1 MQLVLFFIITA
12 FLFGSAIPQI
22 YAENVPDWVKN
33 TAGWWADDTISETEF
48 IRGIEFLIK
57 EDIIQVKVYETTSN
71 SENVPDWVKNTA
83 GWWADEQIPDSAFID
98 GIEFLIKTGVIV
110 IKSNYTAEQIATLW
124 INEKIDDNEFFTM
137 LKNLKQTNYVISSEN
152 SEIPDW
158 LLNNAGWV
166 SARILTN
173 SEFLNFNTEY
183 IDERV
188 SKCTNCI
195 ENINSQGF
203 RGDEISE
210 KKSQNTYRI
219 FAVGGSTTYGTG
231 VNDNETWPAYLQK
244 KFDELSIGKNIEI
257 INAGIQGANSN
268 VETKM
273 IKSKIL
279 KLEPDL
285 ILMYDGVNDSRIIDG
300 QNVLETIGNWKEV
313 CDLGNKNDFDVIIT
327 VQPIANISQRVPSD
341 QEFINYLTYTNED
354 LQKIDTLETFEKID
368 EYPNHFAEL
377 NECTNVADLRGI
389 FDYTTSAIFMDTTHP
404 ISIGNEIIAEHMFEQ
419 IVQFSSDDEFSSVK
433 IEPFN
438 YEKYSESLEPKI
450 YAVNADLSN
459 KSLKNLNLKGAVL
472 FGANLENADLEGA
485 DLEGADLRNTNLKD
499 AKIKNTNLKDAKI
512 FNANFENQDLSNN
525 SISELNFRFVDLS
538 KAKISDID
546 ISNLDLAYSN
556 LSNQDFSENIITNT
570 IFDGANL
577 TNSKFSAKGLSDKE
591 FKATTFNEVD
601 FSTMTLESSKFT
613 STHIRNANF
622 DGADL
627 RFVTFNDVD
636 FTDIKNKSLKD
647 SNLFGSAFTYSD
659 LSGLKF
665 PTILKGN
672 NFYHSDFTDA
682 DFSNI
687 KIDSAIFLEGVLKN
701 ANFKNA
707 DLSGVPEVDRI
718 PRNQYLYLLEMSYEQ
733 LFDTILP
740 EKSSKFYIF
749 ISDISEKENSI
760 EITYVYFNNFSYA
773 NLEGANFEG
782 ANLWHSKFQ
791 ESDLKNVNFKNA
803 NLKQVF
809 FYNANLEGANFE
821 GANLEG
827 ATLEGANLEGA
838 NMSCTGH
845 PKCV

>member
-1 MQLVLFFIITA
+1 MKLVLFLIITA
-12 FLFGSAIPQI
+12 FLFGSTIPQI
-22 YAENVPDWVKN
+22 YAETVPDWVKN
-33 TAGWWADDTISETEF
+33 TAGWWADDAISESEF

-57 EDIIQVKVYETTSN
+57 EDIIQVKVFETSSN
-71 SENVPDWVKNTA
+71 SETVPDWVKNTA

-137 LKNLKQTNYVISSEN
+137 LKNSKQTKYFVSSEN

-183 IDERV
+183 LDEKV

-203 RGDEISE
+203 RGDEISD

-231 VNDNETWPAYLQK
+231 VNDDETWPAYLQK

-313 CDLGNKNDFDVIIT
+313 CDLGNKNGFDVIIT
-327 VQPIANISQRVPSD
+327 VQPTANISQRVPSD

-377 NECTNVADLRGI
+377 TECTNVADLRGI
-389 FDYTTSAIFMDTTHP
+389 FDYTPSAIFMDTTHP
-404 ISIGNEIIAEHMFEQ
+404 VSIGNKIIAKHMFNQ
-419 IVQFSSDDEFSSVK
+419 IIQFSSDDEFSSVK
-433 IEPFN
+433 IETSN

-450 YAVNADLSN
+450 YAVNTDLSN
-459 KSLKNLNLKGAVL
+459 KSLKNLNLKGAIL

-485 DLEGADLRNTNLKD
+485 NLEGADLRNTNLKD

-556 LSNQDFSENIITNT
+556 LSNQDFSKNIITNT

-577 TNSKFSAKGLSDKE
+577 TNTKFSTKGLSDKE

-601 FSTMTLESSKFT
+601 FSMMTIESSMFT
-613 STHIRNANF
+613 STQIRNANF
-622 DGADL
+622 ESADL
-627 RFVTFNDVD
+627 QFVTFNDVD
-636 FTDIKNKSLKD
+636 FTDIRNKSLENA
-647 SNLFGSAFTYSD
+647 NLVGSAFTYSD
-659 LSGLKF
+659 LSGVKLPKN
-665 PTILKGN
+665 LKGN
-672 NFYHSDFTDA
+672 NFYHSNFNDV
-682 DFSNI
+682 DFSNTI
-687 KIDSAIFLEGVLKN
+687 IDSGIFYEAKLKN
-701 ANFKNA
+701 TNFKNA
-707 DLSGVPEVDRI
+707 DLSARSEVDKLPI
-718 PRNQYLYLLEMSYEQ
+718 NQYGYLLGMSFQE
-733 LFDTILP
+733 LINTILP
-740 EKSSKFYIF
+740 EPVSRLFVLIEN
-749 ISDISEKENSI
+749 ISENENNV
-760 EITYVYFNNFSYA
+760 EISFLYFNNFSYA

-782 ANLWHSKFQ
+782 ANLWYSTFFNA
-791 ESDLKNVNFKNA
+791 DLKNANFKNA
-803 NLKQVF
+803 DLKQVF
-809 FYNANLEGANFE
+809 FHNANLEGANFE
-821 GANLEG
+821 GANLD
-827 ATLEGANLEGA
+827 GANLDGANLDGA
-838 NMSCTGH
+838 NMSCIGH
-845 PKCV
+845 PKCI